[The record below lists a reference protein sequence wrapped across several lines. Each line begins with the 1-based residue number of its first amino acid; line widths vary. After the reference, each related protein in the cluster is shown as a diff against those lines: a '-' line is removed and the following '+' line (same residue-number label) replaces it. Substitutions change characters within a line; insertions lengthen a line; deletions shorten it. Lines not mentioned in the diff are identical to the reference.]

1 MKERK
6 KKRAPFTPAER
17 AARHKKRMD
26 TFGVK
31 RIYFRSSATQ
41 RGLIEEVKKR
51 SGCNSNEEV
60 ISEALREYG
69 LKYGVTLKQIKE
81 DLECLKS
88 PKST

>member
-1 MKERK
+1 
-6 KKRAPFTPAER
+6 
-17 AARHKKRMD
+17 MD
-26 TFGVK
+26 SFGVK

-60 ISEALREYG
+60 IAEALREYG

-88 PKST
+88 PPKTT